1 MKNIIEYFYKIDI
14 NQIKYK
20 NNKYYIFSNNNYYI
34 FEKCKS
40 KVDMLALKETQ
51 KYENFHKIIYN
62 FRGELITNFENNN
75 YILFQITTKKENKL
89 VDFNDIKSI
98 FSLRVFS
105 NVSPYKWDI
114 LWSKKIDNFENYI
127 TKKNKMFKFREYY
140 DYFIGLGENAI
151 QYYQFAKNYT
161 LEYGITYSRIKKN
174 FELYDLYDP
183 LNVTISSPV
192 KGIAE
197 YIKEAFFNDSPIDII
212 NIESLNLNYQESVL
226 LISRLLF
233 PTYFFYI
240 FHNGKEENKEYIEKI
255 INYSLLYEKYL
266 KKIFKTIKKKYSYI
280 PSITWL
286 QTNQP

>member
-51 KYENFHKIIYN
+51 KYENFHKIICN

-105 NVSPYKWDI
+105 NVYKYKYDI
-114 LWSKKIDNFENYI
+114 LW
-127 TKKNKMFKFREYY
+127 
-140 DYFIGLGENAI
+140 
-151 QYYQFAKNYT
+151 
-161 LEYGITYSRIKKN
+161 
-174 FELYDLYDP
+174 
-183 LNVTISSPV
+183 
-192 KGIAE
+192 
-197 YIKEAFFNDSPIDII
+197 
-212 NIESLNLNYQESVL
+212 
-226 LISRLLF
+226 
-233 PTYFFYI
+233 
-240 FHNGKEENKEYIEKI
+240 
-255 INYSLLYEKYL
+255 
-266 KKIFKTIKKKYSYI
+266 
-280 PSITWL
+280 
-286 QTNQP
+286 